1 MERNDFYDNLRL
13 FNEKD
18 SLMHHG
24 ILGQKWGVRRYQ
36 NPDGSLTEEGK
47 ARYLNPDGSISD
59 KAPAKI
65 KKAYNKYVIQED
77 EKKWKS
83 EKSMDDDFIY
93 DQNKQKEKLSNA
105 TEKHMYDRDFVE
117 TIQNSDTL
125 TEYDDVNKEYAKY
138 LKNPRKYMQEFDAQ
152 AFDKGRLT
160 TAPAPKTEEPKAEK
174 PVEKKETANVQN
186 DEFKKRINEVLD
198 KKGSLTGDDIAKIN
212 KEIGAT
218 KENKKPTK
226 QEKAEIKEARKAV
239 QKNLDRGI
247 MGNWDLLNSA
257 MKELG
262 MSSADQKNMSAADW
276 NRVNEK
282 IQELK
287 KK

>member
-1 MERNDFYDNLRL
+1 MERNAFYDNLRL

-59 KAPAKI
+59 KAPTKI
-65 KKAYNKYVIQED
+65 KSAYNRYQYAQNKKEADNPDSMKDNHVYD
-77 EKKWKS
+77 E
-83 EKSMDDDFIY
+83 
-93 DQNKQKEKLSNA
+93 NKQKEKMSNA
-105 TEKHMYDRDFVE
+105 TEKHMYDRAFVE
-117 TIQNSDTL
+117 AIQNSETL
-125 TEYDDVNKEYAKY
+125 DNDDDVNKEYAKY
-138 LKNPRKYMQEFDAQ
+138 LKNPKKYMQEFDAQ

-160 TAPAPKTEEPKAEK
+160 TAPAPEK
-174 PVEKKETANVQN
+174 QPAEKKETVNTQN
-186 DEFKKRINEVLD
+186 ETFKEKVNEILD
-198 KKGSLTGDDIAKIN
+198 KKGSLTGEDIAKIN
-212 KEIGAT
+212 KEIGGT
-218 KENKKPTK
+218 KESNNPTK

-239 QKNLDRGI
+239 QNNLDRGI
-247 MGNWDLLNSA
+247 MGNWDLLNTA

-262 MSSADQKNMSAADW
+262 ISSADQKNMSAADW

>member
-1 MERNDFYDNLRL
+1 MDRNDFYDNLRL

-59 KAPAKI
+59 KAPTKI
-65 KKAYNKYVIQED
+65 KSAYNRYQYAQNKKEADNPDSMKDNHVYD
-77 EKKWKS
+77 E
-83 EKSMDDDFIY
+83 
-93 DQNKQKEKLSNA
+93 NKQKEKLSNA
-105 TEKHMYDRDFVE
+105 TEKHMYDRAFVE
-117 TIQNSDTL
+117 TIQNSETL
-125 TEYDDVNKEYAKY
+125 DNDDDVNKEYAKY

-160 TAPAPKTEEPKAEK
+160 TVPVPAPEK
-174 PVEKKETANVQN
+174 QPVEKKETANVQN
-186 DEFKKRINEVLD
+186 DEFKKKINEVLD
-198 KKGSLTGDDIAKIN
+198 KKGSLTGEDIAKIN
-212 KEIGAT
+212 KEIGGT

-239 QKNLDRGI
+239 EKNLDRGI
-247 MGNWDLLNSA
+247 MGNWDLLNTA

>member
-1 MERNDFYDNLRL
+1 MNRNDFYDNLRL

-59 KAPAKI
+59 KAPTKI
-65 KKAYNKYVIQED
+65 KSAYNRYQYAQNKKEADNPDSMKDNHVYD
-77 EKKWKS
+77 E
-83 EKSMDDDFIY
+83 
-93 DQNKQKEKLSNA
+93 NKQKEKLSNA
-105 TEKHMYDRDFVE
+105 TEKHMYDKAFVE

-125 TEYDDVNKEYAKY
+125 DNDDDVNKEYAKY

-160 TAPAPKTEEPKAEK
+160 TAPAPEK
-174 PVEKKETANVQN
+174 QPTEKKETANTQ
-186 DEFKKRINEVLD
+186 NEVFKEKVNEILD
-198 KKGSLTGDDIAKIN
+198 KKGSLTGEDIAKIN
-212 KEIGAT
+212 KEIGGT

-247 MGNWDLLNSA
+247 MGNWDLLNTA

>member
-59 KAPAKI
+59 KVPTKI
-65 KKAYNKYVIQED
+65 KSAYNRYQYAQNKKEANNPDSMKDNHVYD
-77 EKKWKS
+77 E
-83 EKSMDDDFIY
+83 
-93 DQNKQKEKLSNA
+93 NKQKEKLSNA

-117 TIQNSDTL
+117 TIQNSETL
-125 TEYDDVNKEYAKY
+125 DNDDDVNKEYAKY

-160 TAPAPKTEEPKAEK
+160 TAPASKTEEPKAEK
-174 PVEKKETANVQN
+174 PVEKKETANIQN
-186 DEFKKRINEVLD
+186 DEFKKKINEVLD
-198 KKGSLTGDDIAKIN
+198 KKGNLTGDDIAKIN

-247 MGNWDLLNSA
+247 IGNWDLLNSA

-262 MSSADQKNMSAADW
+262 ISSADQKNMSAADW

>member
-1 MERNDFYDNLRL
+1 MERNAFYDNLRL

-59 KAPAKI
+59 KAPTKI
-65 KKAYNKYVIQED
+65 KSAYNRYQYAQNKKEADNPNSMKDNHVYD
-77 EKKWKS
+77 E
-83 EKSMDDDFIY
+83 
-93 DQNKQKEKLSNA
+93 NKQKEKMSNA
-105 TEKHMYDRDFVE
+105 TEKHMYDKAFVE
-117 TIQNSDTL
+117 TIQNSETL
-125 TEYDDVNKEYAKY
+125 DNDDDVNKEYAKY

-160 TAPAPKTEEPKAEK
+160 TAPSPEK
-174 PVEKKETANVQN
+174 QPTEKKETANTQN
-186 DEFKKRINEVLD
+186 EAFKEKVNEILD
-198 KKGSLTGDDIAKIN
+198 KKGSLTGEDIAKIN
-212 KEIGAT
+212 KEIGGT

-226 QEKAEIKEARKAV
+226 QEKAEIKEAKKAV

-247 MGNWDLLNSA
+247 MGNWDLLNTA

-262 MSSADQKNMSAADW
+262 ISSADQKNMSAADW

>member
-1 MERNDFYDNLRL
+1 MERNAFYDNLRL

-59 KAPAKI
+59 KAPTKI
-65 KKAYNKYVIQED
+65 KSAYNRYQYAQNKKEADNPDSMKDNHVYD
-77 EKKWKS
+77 E
-83 EKSMDDDFIY
+83 
-93 DQNKQKEKLSNA
+93 NKQKEKMSNA
-105 TEKHMYDRDFVE
+105 TEKHMYDRAFVE
-117 TIQNSDTL
+117 TIQNSETL
-125 TEYDDVNKEYAKY
+125 DNDDDVNKEYAKY

-160 TAPAPKTEEPKAEK
+160 TASTPAPEK
-174 PVEKKETANVQN
+174 QPAEKKETANTQN
-186 DEFKKRINEVLD
+186 EAFKEKVNEILD
-198 KKGSLTGDDIAKIN
+198 KKGSLTGEDIAKIN
-212 KEIGAT
+212 KEIGGT
-218 KENKKPTK
+218 KENNKPTK
-226 QEKAEIKEARKAV
+226 QEKAEIKEAKKAV

-247 MGNWDLLNSA
+247 MGNWDLLNTA